1 MSYYQEGN
9 LARQLDSAI
18 SYPAPG
24 VDLSPPGLAEERKR
38 LRREQ
43 LQQEAAIRRQYKMV
57 GKVHA
62 KTVVKLVTVFSL
74 IAAVAGFSVWRSA
87 KITEMSFLNAGLRR
101 QINELEEQNI
111 LLEDRVSG
119 KASLQVARQQAVE
132 ELGMQKATADQ
143 ILHLPYAS
151 LQLGNK
157 GYHDLQA
164 LLTEGEC
171 AALIED
177 WVLGR

>member
-1 MSYYQEGN
+1 MSYYQDGN
-9 LARQLDSAI
+9 LARQLDIAAG
-18 SYPAPG
+18 YPAPD
-24 VDLSPPGLAEERKR
+24 VAYSPPDLAEERKR
-38 LRREQ
+38 LRRER
-43 LQQEAAIRRQYKMV
+43 LQQEARIRRQYKAA
-57 GKVHA
+57 GRIHA
-62 KTVVKLVTVFSL
+62 KTVVGLLAVFSL

-111 LLEDRVSG
+111 LLQDRVSG

-132 ELGMQKATADQ
+132 ELGMQKAAADQ
-143 ILHLPYAS
+143 ILHVPYAS
-151 LQLGNK
+151 VQVGKLGY
-157 GYHDLQA
+157 GDAQA
-164 LLTEGEC
+164 FLTDSDC